1 MSSEVERLYDLLPA
15 VYRARDVEAGLPLKA
30 VLSVIGEQVAVV
42 EEDLAQLYDDQFIET
57 CAEWVVPYIG
67 DLVDAR
73 GLYDLRGAVSQRAQ
87 VANTLTYRRRK
98 GTAAVLEQVARDVT
112 GWSAR
117 AVEFFQALATTQ
129 HVNHIRPNN
138 LSWPDLR
145 QQERLERATTPF
157 DTLSRTA
164 EVRRIASRR
173 GRYNIPNVGI
183 FLWRVGAYS
192 LTKSPAYRLE
202 PEASDDRRYRF
213 SPLGNDTPLYNRPET
228 EEQITQL
235 AGLLNVPMPISRRML
250 ERDLEDYYGKSLLLF
265 EGETEVPV
273 PAGDVMVCDLSGW
286 VRKPQTK
293 YAIDPVLGRIA
304 SPEDRAAPDLRVT
317 YHYGFSAEMG
327 GGEYGR
333 DLSPHPPGPP
343 YPPGQTVQT
352 VPPGEIQQA
361 LGTVSAGGF
370 VEVTDSGHYRETLAI
385 GVSARDARVEI
396 RARDGR
402 RPSIEL
408 GGVLNISGLENTEVT
423 LDGLLIS
430 GATLRVPAGP
440 GNGLR
445 RLRLR
450 HCTLVPGLSIDED
463 GTPRYPSEPSLIVG
477 SANTIVEIES
487 SIVGGLRVADGNR
500 VRITNS
506 IVDAAAESGVAYAA
520 LDNQGPGGT
529 LHVENST
536 IIGKVHTGLME
547 LASNTIFLAGLA
559 EGDIWEAPVHCRRLQ
574 QGCVRFSYL
583 PPNSFTPRRHRCR
596 PDTEDEAVRVRPRFS
611 SLRYGDPGYCQL
623 SPLCAAEIRQGAG
636 DEAEMGAFHDL
647 YQPQRESNLRVHLE
661 EYLRFGLEAGVF
673 YAS

>member
-15 VYRARDVEAGLPLKA
+15 VYRMRDAEEGFPLKA

-117 AVEFFQALATTQ
+117 AVEFFQLLATTQ

-138 LSWPDLR
+138 LSSPDLR
-145 QQERLERATTPF
+145 QQEPLERATTPF

-192 LTKSPAYRLE
+192 LTKSLAYKLA
-202 PEASDDRRYRF
+202 PEASDHRRYRF

-228 EEQITQL
+228 EQQVTQL
-235 AGLLNVPMPISRRML
+235 AGPANVPMPISRRML

-265 EGETEVPV
+265 EGPDEVS
-273 PAGDVMVCDLSGW
+273 ASDVMVCDLSGW
-286 VRKPQTK
+286 VREPQEK
-293 YAIDPVLGRIA
+293 YAIDPVLGRIV
-304 SPEDRAAPDLRVT
+304 SPKARGAPSDLRVT

-333 DLSPHPPGPP
+333 DLSP
-343 YPPGQTVQT
+343 YPRGQTIET
-352 VPPGEIQQA
+352 VPPGAIQQA
-361 LGTVSAGGF
+361 LGRVSAGGF
-370 VEVTDSGHYRETLAI
+370 VEITDSGHYQETPSIYVGAE
-385 GVSARDARVEI
+385 DARVEI

-408 GGVLNISGLENTEVT
+408 DDVVNISGAENTEVT

-430 GATLRVPAGP
+430 GSTLRVTAGS

-450 HCTLVPGLSIDED
+450 HCTLVPGLSLEED
-463 GTPRYPSEPSLIVG
+463 GTPRFPTTPSLIVE
-477 SANTIVEIES
+477 STNTIVEIES
-487 SIVGGLRVADGNR
+487 CIVGGLRVADGNR

-506 IVDAAAESGVAYAA
+506 IVDATAESGVAYAA
-520 LDNQGPGGT
+520 PDNEGPGGA
-529 LHVENST
+529 LRVENST
-536 IIGKVHTGLME
+536 IVGKVHTGLME
-547 LASNTIFLAGLA
+547 LASNTILLAGLA
-559 EGDIWEAPVHCRRLQ
+559 EGDVWEAPVHCRRLQ

-583 PPNSFTPRRHRCR
+583 PLASHAPRLHRCR
-596 PDTEDEAVRVRPRFS
+596 PEDEDEAVRVRPQFS

-623 SPLCAAEIRQGAG
+623 SPLCAAEIRQGAD
-636 DEAEMGAFHDL
+636 DEAEIGAFHDL